1 MKNFI
6 IGLSLGLIIGGAS
19 IAWAAG
25 QFTWVFPDGNVA
37 GTVTHPIYIQSQ

>member
-1 MKNFI
+1 MKRFI
-6 IGLSLGLIIGGAS
+6 VGFIMGALIGGVG

-37 GTVTHPIYIQSQ
+37 GTPTNPIYIQIQ